1 MEARGT
7 PETSHPAEPLL
18 GAQADAGSG
27 SAAAGGSAAFPG
39 GSASSGAHGN
49 SSRRRVL
56 GVASVVFIVYFN
68 VCGGPWGSEEML
80 SDAGPLPGIV
90 GIFLF
95 AALWGMPVALVTSE
109 MSSAFPD
116 DGGYSLW
123 VGEAFGGFWGFQ
135 ESYYSW
141 VSGIVDNAIYP
152 GLVYSAIVNVISAAQ
167 IDHTAAGVDTVTAYM
182 AAHPLVKYLIKLGIA
197 TLFMLPNLLCIRSVG
212 KSTIYLAAFVMA
224 PFVVLICVC
233 IPQLEPGRL
242 FLPPWNA
249 VNASSQLFSTF
260 GANISGSSSSSSTAP
275 SSADGGYLAY
285 PTSWGAGWSDLL
297 SVLYW
302 NMSGFDC
309 ISTCAGEVKDVGQT
323 IYRALSIALAII
335 VVSYVLPLSFA
346 TMASTPQNLAT
357 WGNDDGECS
366 WACIAR
372 NVGGEWLMIWVFIS
386 SIAGNA
392 GMYVAEMF
400 EDSWQLRGMAEQGI
414 MPKFLAKRHP
424 TYETPV
430 NAVLVS
436 YLLIAG
442 LCCFDFMDN
451 LSINNF
457 FSCGSCLLEIF
468 AFLKLRMYNP
478 ELTRPFRVPLDSWKL
493 VLMCAMPIF
502 LGAFVLVSCFNQGFG
517 VAMTNGAAV
526 VFGVLL
532 YFGMRNAGYRY
543 EYSVKRQRLLSE
555 SEAGSDAGNGSRNGA
570 AGVDDSSG
578 GGSGVAYNA

>member
-1 MEARGT
+1 MEANGSPSEEGRQ
-7 PETSHPAEPLL
+7 AEPLL
-18 GAQADAGSG
+18 GAQADAA
-27 SAAAGGSAAFPG
+27 SATVGGSATFPG
-39 GSASSGAHGN
+39 SSSPVSHGN
-49 SSRRRVL
+49 SSPRRVL

-68 VCGGPWGSEEML
+68 VCGGPWGSEEMV
-80 SDAGPLPGIV
+80 SDAGPLPGLV
-90 GIFLF
+90 GIFVF
-95 AALWGMPVALVTSE
+95 AVLWGMPVALVTSE

-141 VSGIVDNAIYP
+141 VSGVVDNAIYP
-152 GLVYSAIVNVISAAQ
+152 GLVYSAIINVISAAQ

-182 AAHPLVKYLIKLGIA
+182 AAHPFVKYLIKLAIA
-197 TLFMLPNLLCIRSVG
+197 TIFMLPNVLCIRGVG
-212 KSTIYLAAFVMA
+212 RSTIWLAAFVMA
-224 PFVVLICVC
+224 PFVVLVCVC
-233 IPQLEPGRL
+233 VPHLEPGRL

-249 VNASSQLFSTF
+249 ANSSSQL
-260 GANISGSSSSSSTAP
+260 SSNMSVSPSLLSPSVSPAP
-275 SSADGGYLAY
+275 SSPDGGFLAY
-285 PTSWGAGWSDLL
+285 PTSWGAGWSDLM

-309 ISTCAGEVKDVGQT
+309 ISTCAGEVKDVGKT
-323 IYRALSIALAII
+323 INRALSIALVII

-346 TMASTPQNLAT
+346 TMASTPQQVST

-372 NVGGEWLMIWVFIS
+372 RVGGEWLMIWVLVS

-392 GMYVAEMF
+392 GMYMAEMF

-414 MPKFLAKRHP
+414 IPKFLAKRHP
-424 TYETPV
+424 IYQTPV

-442 LCCFDFMDN
+442 LCYFDFMDN

-468 AFLKLRMYNP
+468 AFLKLRMHSP

-493 VLMCAMPIF
+493 AMMCSMPVC
-502 LGAFVLVSCFNQGFG
+502 LGVFVLVSCFNQGIGVTVMNCAALLFG
-517 VAMTNGAAV
+517 VV
-526 VFGVLL
+526 L
-532 YFGMRNAGYRY
+532 YFGMRQSGYRY
-543 EYSVKRQRLLSE
+543 NYNVKRQRLLSQ
-555 SEAGSDAGNGSRNGA
+555 SEAGSDAGNGGNGSGA
-570 AGVDDSSG
+570 DEGIRSSG
-578 GGSGVAYNA
+578 VEYNA